1 MKQLKFKYMSA
12 ENFLCFGPEGI
23 EIDFSNLGNIVL
35 IRGDNLDVH
44 EEEEKVA
51 SNGIGKSSIPEV
63 LVYTLYGK
71 TIKHPKKLTHKDV
84 INNQT
89 KKKLR
94 TEVIWDKYRVERK
107 RKPNSLRIWESK
119 DGEWTDENEI
129 TLGTMKDTQNLI
141 EEKIGLSYEGF
152 INLVVFT
159 DNNAG
164 SFLELDTP
172 AKRTVVEN
180 LLGLDKY
187 REYLDRAKASR
198 NDAKE
203 KVKMSSISYHA
214 SLTNQEQCEN
224 RIKQYQQ
231 EEENWKIK
239 KNEEV
244 KQLKLRLD
252 SKKNELEISDTGT
265 LMIKY
270 QEAQA
275 KISELSK
282 EVYEY
287 ELKQGKVEK
296 IMKEVRERISSNAE
310 DHDRAMQNVRS
321 AERMVRDIEEEISK
335 NERTIVD
342 LNGKKGSQCPT
353 CFGVVKIENFAHV
366 ISKCEDTITSLNIR
380 LKKAK
385 NEVVASKSDCE
396 ITKQSLNKLKAASE
410 MAIDKLKAVSENLG
424 NARSQIANLS
434 KINKPVAGAEE
445 RILEEMIG
453 DLEDQ
458 IRIKQKEVEGPSP
471 FVDIVKSTKEELKI
485 KEKDVKAKKEELKRA
500 EEDLPYYEFWVKAF
514 GDSGIRKFVIDGIIP
529 SLNARTAYWMQILID
544 GKIRLTFNNQ
554 LEETIERNP
563 PDGDPFV
570 YWSKSGGERR
580 RLNLATM
587 FSWAYVTMLNSGK
600 SPSSIWLDEVTS
612 NIDQVG
618 VVAVYNMIRELSK
631 DKQVFV
637 TTHDQE
643 LLEMLNGCEMLKL
656 QKRNGIAKLV

>member
-1 MKQLKFKYMSA
+1 MKQLKFKYMAA

-23 EIDFSNLGNIVL
+23 EIKFEDLGNIVL

-51 SNGIGKSSIPEV
+51 SNGIGKSSIPEI

-129 TLGTMKDTQNLI
+129 TLGSMKDTQTLI

-164 SFLELDTP
+164 SFLELDAPT
-172 AKRTVVEN
+172 KRTVVEN
-180 LLGLDKY
+180 LLGLDRY
-187 REYLDRAKASR
+187 REYLDRAKSAR
-198 NDAKE
+198 NEAKE
-203 KVKMSSISYHA
+203 KVKMTSISYHTT
-214 SLTNQEQCEN
+214 LRNKEHCEE
-224 RIKQYQQ
+224 RIQQLQQ
-231 EEENWKIK
+231 EEVNWKNK
-239 KNEEV
+239 KTEELKTLKTKLEAKT
-244 KQLKLRLD
+244 KQLED
-252 SKKNELEISDTGT
+252 SDTGA
-265 LMIKY
+265 LMVKY
-270 QEAQA
+270 QEAQS

-287 ELKQGKVEK
+287 ESKQAKVET

-310 DHDRAMQNVRS
+310 DRDRAMQNVRT

-342 LNGKKGSQCPT
+342 LNGKKGTQCPT
-353 CFGVVKIENFAHV
+353 CYGTVKSENFSHV
-366 ISKCEDTITSLNIR
+366 ISKCENTITSLNIR

-385 NEVVASKSDCE
+385 NEVIASQNECE
-396 ITKQSLNKLKAASE
+396 TTKQSLNKLKAASE
-410 MAIDKLKAVSENLG
+410 LATDKLKNASTMLG
-424 NARSQIANLS
+424 KARAEIAQLS

-445 RILEEMIG
+445 RILEEAIT

-458 IRIKQKEVEGPSP
+458 LKVKQKEMEGPSP
-471 FVDIVKSTKEELKI
+471 FVDILKSTKEEL
-485 KEKDVKAKKEELKRA
+485 EVKAKDVEAKKKELHQA

-529 SLNARTAYWMQILID
+529 SLNARIAYWMQILID

-563 PDGDPFV
+563 SDGDPFV
-570 YWSKSGGERR
+570 YWAKSGGERR

-600 SPSSIWLDEVTS
+600 SPSAIWLDEVTS

-637 TTHDQE
+637 TTHDLD
-643 LLEMLNGCEMLKL
+643 LLEMLNGNEMLRL
-656 QKRNGIAKLV
+656 QKQKGIAKLV